1 MKRLIVTAWVI
12 DLSRKISTGIRALS
26 RWCAHEESSEPSLM
40 PGVAGCE
47 QESRRK
53 TYGQPVWL
61 NHESPQGRD
70 GETDTRVLTLETIL
84 EPVAKACAIWGTTDQ
99 LQGCT
104 KRQKFAT
111 VHPVR
116 VMRPP

>member
-1 MKRLIVTAWVI
+1 MVCTRGKFRTKFDAW
-12 DLSRKISTGIRALS
+12 
-26 RWCAHEESSEPSLM
+26 
-40 PGVAGCE
+40 VAGCE

-104 KRQKFAT
+104 KKTEIRDSAPSESHETSLDLPPQHQ
-111 VHPVR
+111 HPAIGPGTYSWGR
-116 VMRPP
+116 DDN